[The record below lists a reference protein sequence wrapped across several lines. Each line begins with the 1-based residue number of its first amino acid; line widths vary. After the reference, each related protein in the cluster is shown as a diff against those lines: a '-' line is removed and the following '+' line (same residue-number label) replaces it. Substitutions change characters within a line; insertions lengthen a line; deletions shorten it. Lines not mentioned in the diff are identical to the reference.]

1 MKFGVLVWPP
11 RHTEQA
17 ARENPTRTSKKMR
30 PPPWERMRSGAA
42 ATTNATEN
50 PTENVALAPTNQLA
64 PTATS
69 KTHTRTIIGRH
80 EHVISGYSLLKGIG
94 DGEPIASD
102 RFMVGG
108 HEWVLL
114 FYPDGKRSMSDGNAA
129 NAAAEDPYAALFVAL
144 IGEGPRPLGVVQSG
158 TGRVVRAFHRFT
170 LVDQNGSG
178 RHITKGRQR
187 EQGAVKISCARQDPT
202 ARNCHGYRKFVRRS
216 VLEQQ
221 GSGYLVDDVVIIRY
235 EIELVVTT
243 GGALNKNSKLLPAA
257 SVNVPSY
264 PTIGK
269 NLIGLLYDAKSKFDC
284 TFEVEGEKFNA
295 HSLILSARSSVFAA
309 MLRTGAAMREGKEGV
324 CKLLDI
330 KSDVFRLVLHFVYA
344 DELPMRSNKAGNE
357 SDAEGTIDE
366 GARDQPV
373 GSLALVGASDAAAST
388 GVVATTTTGY
398 ASDEVQL
405 DVPMTQHLLV
415 AADRF
420 DLSRLRAMCEA
431 RLCESVDVETV
442 ANTLALA
449 ELNHA
454 SALKRACLFFIA
466 ANLSDVM
473 NTEGYESM
481 SVSCPHLAGEILSAV
496 SELRRTARPSAP
508 LQVMDA
514 AATMPS
520 NPHNHVSALAGAV
533 PPAAISH
540 ARAAEAAAGV
550 EAAAAAA
557 AAREAAE
564 FTQLVRPLEGAAG
577 RDNLNS
583 AMSAFSQFLASR
595 AQRIVP
601 QGLPLGAPLDIG
613 NDVAGAAAI
622 AAAAAQDAVAA
633 HAMPMRRPPPETT
646 HVAAAA
652 AAANTEV
659 EPQTPRPAAENRDQN
674 NARQP
679 PEDAQGGGSRR
690 VRARRN

>member
-1 MKFGVLVWPP
+1 VHDGRV
-11 RHTEQA
+11 RIRR
-17 ARENPTRTSKKMR
+17 ARRKMR

-69 KTHTRTIIGRH
+69 KTVTRTIIGRH

-170 LVDQNGSG
+170 LVDQNGNG

-269 NLIGLLYDAKSKFDC
+269 NLVGLLYDAKSKFDC

-330 KSDVFRLVLHFVYA
+330 KSDVFRLLLHFVYA
-344 DELPMRSNKAGNE
+344 DELPTRSNKTGDEN
-357 SDAEGTIDE
+357 DAQGAIDE
-366 GARDQPV
+366 GVRDQPV
-373 GSLALVGASDAAAST
+373 GSLALVGASDADACASEAA
-388 GVVATTTTGY
+388 TTTGY

-420 DLSRLRAMCEA
+420 DLNRLRAVCEA

-466 ANLSDVM
+466 ANLSDVI

-481 SVSCPHLAGEILSAV
+481 SASCPHLAGEILSAV

-508 LQVMDA
+508 LQVVDA

-583 AMSAFSQFLASR
+583 TMSAFSQFLASR

-601 QGLPLGAPLDIG
+601 PPGLPLGAPLDIG

-633 HAMPMRRPPPETT
+633 HATPMRPPPETT
-646 HVAAAA
+646 RV
-652 AAANTEV
+652 AAANTEA
-659 EPQTPRPAAENRDQN
+659 EPQTPRPVTENRDQN
-674 NARQP
+674 NPRQP
-679 PEDAQGGGSRR
+679 PEDVQGGGSRR
-690 VRARRN
+690 VRARRH

>member
-1 MKFGVLVWPP
+1 
-11 RHTEQA
+11 
-17 ARENPTRTSKKMR
+17 
-30 PPPWERMRSGAA
+30 MRSGAA

-50 PTENVALAPTNQLA
+50 ATENVALAPTNQLA

-69 KTHTRTIIGRH
+69 KTCTRTIIGRH

-144 IGEGPRPLGVVQSG
+144 IGEGSRPLGVVQSG

-170 LVDQNGSG
+170 LVDQNGNG

-221 GSGYLVDDVVIIRY
+221 GSGYLVDDVVVIRY

-243 GGALNKNSKLLPAA
+243 GGALNKNAKLLPAA

-269 NLIGLLYDAKSKFDC
+269 NLVGLLYDAKSKFDC

-330 KSDVFRLVLHFVYA
+330 KSDVFRLLLHFVYA
-344 DELPMRSNKAGNE
+344 DELPTRSNKTDDE
-357 SDAEGTIDE
+357 SDAQGAIGE

-373 GSLALVGASDAAAST
+373 DSLALIGASDAAACA
-388 GVVATTTTGY
+388 GEVATTTGY

-431 RLCESVDVETV
+431 RLCASVDVETV

-508 LQVMDA
+508 LQVGDA

-601 QGLPLGAPLDIG
+601 QGHPLGAPLDIG

-622 AAAAAQDAVAA
+622 AAAAAQDAVVA
-633 HAMPMRRPPPETT
+633 HATPMRPPPETT

-652 AAANTEV
+652 NTEA
-659 EPQTPRPAAENRDQN
+659 EPQTPRPVTENRDQN

-679 PEDAQGGGSRR
+679 PEDAQGGGGRR
-690 VRARRN
+690 VRARRH

>member
-1 MKFGVLVWPP
+1 MPT
-11 RHTEQA
+11 HTTGDTR
-17 ARENPTRTSKKMR
+17 RENPTRTTKMR

-50 PTENVALAPTNQLA
+50 ATENAALAPTNQLA
-64 PTATS
+64 PIAKST
-69 KTHTRTIIGRH
+69 THTRTIIGRH

-170 LVDQNGSG
+170 LVDQNGNG

-269 NLIGLLYDAKSKFDC
+269 NLVGLLYDAKSTFDC

-330 KSDVFRLVLHFVYA
+330 KRDVFRLLLHFVYA
-344 DELPMRSNKAGNE
+344 DELPTRSNNTGGE
-357 SDAEGTIDE
+357 SDAQGAVDE

-373 GSLALVGASDAAAST
+373 GSLALVGASDAAASG
-388 GVVATTTTGY
+388 GVSAATTGY

-481 SVSCPHLAGEILSAV
+481 SASCPHLAGEILSAV

-508 LQVMDA
+508 LQVVDA
-514 AATMPS
+514 TTTMPS

-540 ARAAEAAAGV
+540 ARAAEAAAEV

-633 HAMPMRRPPPETT
+633 HATPMRPPPETR
-646 HVAAAA
+646 HVAAT
-652 AAANTEV
+652 ANTEA
-659 EPQTPRPAAENRDQN
+659 EPQTPRPVTENRDQN

-690 VRARRN
+690 VRARRH

>member
-1 MKFGVLVWPP
+1 
-11 RHTEQA
+11 
-17 ARENPTRTSKKMR
+17 MR
-30 PPPWERMRSGAA
+30 PPPWERMRSGAT
-42 ATTNATEN
+42 ATTNAIENATEN
-50 PTENVALAPTNQLA
+50 AALAPTNAA
-64 PTATS
+64 PTQTS
-69 KTHTRTIIGRH
+69 KTCTRTIIGRH

-129 NAAAEDPYAALFVAL
+129 NAAADDPYAALFVAL

-221 GSGYLVDDVVIIRY
+221 GSGYLVNDVVIIRY

-269 NLIGLLYDAKSKFDC
+269 NLVGLLYDAKSKFDC
-284 TFEVEGEKFNA
+284 TFEVEGERFNA

-309 MLRTGAAMREGKEGV
+309 MLRTGASMREGKEGV

-330 KSDVFRLVLHFVYA
+330 KRDVFRLLLHFVYA
-344 DELPMRSNKAGNE
+344 DELPTRSNKAGDENG
-357 SDAEGTIDE
+357 AEGVIDE
-366 GARDQPV
+366 GGHDQPV
-373 GSLALVGASDAAAST
+373 GSLALMGASDAGMASAGMAA
-388 GVVATTTTGY
+388 ATMGY
-398 ASDEVQL
+398 ASNDVQL

-481 SVSCPHLAGEILSAV
+481 SASCPHLAGEILSAV
-496 SELRRTARPSAP
+496 SELRRTPRPSAP
-508 LQVMDA
+508 PQVVDA
-514 AATMPS
+514 PS

-564 FTQLVRPLEGAAG
+564 FTQLVRPTMEGAAG

-583 AMSAFSQFLASR
+583 AMSAFSQFLATR
-595 AQRIVP
+595 AQRLVP
-601 QGLPLGAPLDIG
+601 QGLPPGGQLDIG
-613 NDVAGAAAI
+613 NDVAGAAVI
-622 AAAAAQDAVAA
+622 AATAAQDAIAA
-633 HAMPMRRPPPETT
+633 HAMPMRPPPPEET
-646 HVAAAA
+646 HVAGVEA
-652 AAANTEV
+652 
-659 EPQTPRPAAENRDQN
+659 EPQTPRPTTENGQEND
-674 NARQP
+674 ARQP
-679 PEDAQGGGSRR
+679 PEDGQGGGSSRR
-690 VRARRN
+690 VRARRH

>member
-1 MKFGVLVWPP
+1 
-11 RHTEQA
+11 
-17 ARENPTRTSKKMR
+17 MR

-170 LVDQNGSG
+170 LVDQNGNG

-344 DELPMRSNKAGNE
+344 DELPIRSNKAGNE
-357 SDAEGTIDE
+357 SDAEAAIDE

-373 GSLALVGASDAAAST
+373 GSLALVGALDAAASA
-388 GVVATTTTGY
+388 GEAATTAATGY

-442 ANTLALA
+442 ADTLALA

-481 SVSCPHLAGEILSAV
+481 TVSCPHLAGEILSAV
-496 SELRRTARPSAP
+496 SELRSRTARTSAP
-508 LQVMDA
+508 LQVVDA
-514 AATMPS
+514 AANMPS
-520 NPHNHVSALAGAV
+520 TPHTPVSALAGAV

-564 FTQLVRPLEGAAG
+564 FTQLVRPMEGAAG

-595 AQRIVP
+595 AQQRLVP

-613 NDVAGAAAI
+613 NDVVGAAAI

-633 HAMPMRRPPPETT
+633 HATPMRPPPPETT
-646 HVAAAA
+646 LVAAAAAAA
-652 AAANTEV
+652 AAANTEA
-659 EPQTPRPAAENRDQN
+659 EPQTPRPAAEHRDQN